1 MNLEDIVNASWKIIL
16 RNQRNDR
23 LLPSFSSLLSSCR
36 CNFINQKAGQSR
48 NIKHNADAI
57 YHDNFS
63 YTQRNSLLHE
73 QFSLITLYCF
83 PQQSM
88 SQVFTKQFK
97 DSGEFHSMVKTTI
110 PSYKEKTLRALFT
123 STRNSKYKLLKL
135 ASLNKKLSVK

>member
-1 MNLEDIVNASWKIIL
+1 MFPFL
-16 RNQRNDR
+16 RFLPYF
-23 LLPSFSSLLSSCR
+23 LLTSCR

-48 NIKHNADAI
+48 NIKHNTDAI

-63 YTQRNSLLHE
+63 YTQRNLLLSQLDE

-88 SQVFTKQFK
+88 SQVFAKQFK
-97 DSGEFHSMVKTTI
+97 DSGEFHSVVKTAI
-110 PSYKEKTLRALFT
+110 PSYREKRLRALFT
-123 STRNSKYKLLKL
+123 SARNSKYKLLKL

>member
-1 MNLEDIVNASWKIIL
+1 MIICVHF
-16 RNQRNDR
+16 
-23 LLPSFSSLLSSCR
+23 PSFSFLLPSCR

-63 YTQRNSLLHE
+63 YTQRNLLLSQLDE

-88 SQVFTKQFK
+88 SQVFAKQFK
-97 DSGEFHSMVKTTI
+97 DSREFHSVVKTTI
-110 PSYKEKTLRALFT
+110 PSYREKKHYEL
-123 STRNSKYKLLKL
+123 YLL
-135 ASLNKKLSVK
+135 AQVIQSINC